1 MNTMTRTVGAVML
14 ILITAGT
21 LWALADSKNV
31 TILFNTEWRPDE
43 KLPGGG
49 VIVGRGEGSNGIISI
64 DLPMPPPEEAGEDP
78 VQLTAEQVTYMD
90 ITVVDD
96 QGATREFNEKHIFK
110 ISYDIIFDY
119 EWDNGVIQKYQVT
132 HTAE

>member
-1 MNTMTRTVGAVML
+1 MITLKRIVGALML
-14 ILITAGT
+14 ILLAAGT

-31 TILFNTEWRPDE
+31 TILFNAEWQPDE

-78 VQLTAEQVTYMD
+78 IQLTAEEVTYLNVS
-90 ITVVDD
+90 VVDD